1 MIRETLI
8 GAVAGEAGT
17 VALNVT
23 TYLDMTVR
31 GRPSSNGPSKMV
43 DILAKS
49 IGLSYSAQ
57 GGGSQDL
64 AMQNRESGLGA
75 LLGYVNG
82 LGTGIAYGL
91 LRTRLKHVPIPLA
104 SIGVGLSAM
113 AVSDV
118 PLVALRVSNPKTWG
132 FAGWAADIISH
143 LVYGLVTVITNEAL
157 NSAEGH

>member
-1 MIRETLI
+1 MVRETLI
-8 GAVAGEAGT
+8 GAVAGAAGT

-31 GRPSSNGPSKMV
+31 SRPSSNAPSKMV
-43 DILAKS
+43 DTLGKS
-49 IGLSYSAQ
+49 IGLSYSTQ
-57 GGGSQDL
+57 GEGSQDP
-64 AMQNRESGLGA
+64 AMQHRENGLGA
-75 LLGYVNG
+75 LLGYMNG

-113 AVSDV
+113 ASSDV

-132 FAGWAADIISH
+132 VAGWAADIIPH
-143 LVYGLVTVITNEAL
+143 LVYGLVTVITYEAL
-157 NSAEGH
+157 YSAE